1 MYPGFDILRTKPIPE
16 LQSTLQELIHT
27 KTGAR
32 IMHLANNDP
41 ENVFC
46 LSLKTLP
53 SSSNGVAHI
62 LEHVVLCGSKKFPVK
77 DPFFAM
83 THRSLNTFMNA
94 MTGADFTCY
103 PAASL
108 NEKDFY
114 NLLEVYLDAVF
125 APNLEHFSFLQEG
138 HRLEFSN
145 PKDPSSA
152 LEYKGIVYNEMKG
165 AMSSVGSRLNEALH
179 QLLFPDLTYG
189 VNSGGDPKV
198 IPELTYEEL
207 KEFHHTYYHPSRCLF
222 FFYGNLPLE
231 KHLNF
236 ITKHCLDQVEA
247 ASPIPL
253 LPPQKRYLKPVY
265 TKQPYPFAP
274 NEDASAAHIFSMG
287 WLSCPIGKQEDVL
300 ALAVLIT
307 SLMCTDASPLRDAIL
322 KSGFCKQASGNID
335 EEMSEIPIVL
345 TMRGCTEQD
354 AAKLEK
360 VVMDALQELYE
371 KGIPKEHLESALHQV
386 EFQRVEI
393 TGDHYPFG
401 LTLFM
406 RAGLLQQHG
415 ADPERGLVIHSL
427 FDHLRAQWKKNP
439 SFFQDLLKHYFI
451 DNPHRVHVTLF
462 PDNQLEK
469 KEVKEELER
478 LASLKSTLKES
489 DAKSLVTQAK
499 KLEAYQK
506 KQEDQDLEVLPKV
519 TLKDVP
525 KDTLHYALSQ
535 TPLKKGTL
543 YHHDCFTNDVVYL
556 DWHCDLAP
564 LKKEELPLLK
574 LLDQLL
580 PQLGCGGKSY
590 RETLEYV
597 QAHTGGV
604 SVSIALH
611 AQATDYKEFRP
622 QIGLTG
628 KALGRKKEKL
638 LPLFREMILSP
649 NFTEKQ
655 RIIELLK
662 RHFTW
667 LQTGLAS
674 HALNYALGES
684 GSSLSAIHRF
694 HNEMSGL
701 PYFHWV
707 RTLIEQLDT
716 RIDPLI
722 EELQALHKRLFQS
735 HHPEL
740 ILSANGA
747 TKDWLLANEEGLLS
761 LPGSGLPTEPFA
773 IDLKAAKKEIKARFI
788 PAPVAFIGWTLPTKV
803 SYADEMAPALA
814 IATNLLDKKVLHPVV
829 REQGGAY
836 GSSANLHLSSGA
848 LSFYSYRDPN
858 IASTLTA
865 FRQAAEE
872 IASGKFT
879 AQDLEEAKLEVI
891 QDIDD
896 PVSPGSRA
904 IVSHSYLKKGRTAEL
919 QNRFR
924 ALLLG
929 ATKAEVTKAVEKK
942 ILERLN
948 DGVPCIMAGK
958 ELIEKEL
965 PKIDALGIGP
975 VHCASI

>member
-1 MYPGFDILRTKPIPE
+1 MYPGFDILRTKPIPG
-16 LQSTLQELIHT
+16 LQCTLQELVHT

-32 IMHLANNDP
+32 VMHLANNDP
-41 ENVFC
+41 ENIFC

-53 SSSNGVAHI
+53 STSNGVAHI

-94 MTGADFTCY
+94 MTGSDFTCY

-125 APNLEHFSFLQEG
+125 SPNLEYFSFLQEG

-145 PKDPSSA
+145 PEDPSSN

-165 AMSSVGSRLNEALH
+165 AMSSAGSRLNEALH

-189 VNSGGDPKV
+189 INSGGDPKI

-207 KEFHHTYYHPSRCLF
+207 KDFHHTYYHPSRCLF

-231 KHLNF
+231 KHLDF

-247 ASPIPL
+247 APPIPL
-253 LPPQKRYLKPVY
+253 IPPQKRYLKPVY
-265 TKQPYPFAP
+265 TTQPYPFAA
-274 NEDASAAHIFSMG
+274 NEDASAAYIFSMG
-287 WLSCPIGKQEDVL
+287 WLSCPIEKQEDVL

-307 SLMCTDASPLRDAIL
+307 ALMCTDASPLRDAIL
-322 KSGFCKQASGNID
+322 KSGYCKQASGHID
-335 EEMSEIPIVL
+335 EEMSEIPIVI
-345 TMRGCTEQD
+345 TMRGCTEAG

-360 VVMDALQELYE
+360 VVMDTLQELYE
-371 KGIPKEHLESALHQV
+371 KGIPEEYLESALHQV

-415 ADPERGLVIHSL
+415 VDPEKGLLIHSL
-427 FDHLRAQWKKNP
+427 FDQLRSRWSENP
-439 SFFQDLLKHYFI
+439 SFFKDLLKHYFI

-462 PDNQLEK
+462 PDTQLEK
-469 KEVKEELER
+469 KEVAEELER
-478 LASLKSTLKES
+478 LASLKKTLKDS
-489 DAKSLVTQAK
+489 DAKSLVARAK
-499 KLEAYQK
+499 ELEAYQK

-525 KDTLHYALSQ
+525 KNTLLYPLSK

-604 SVSIALH
+604 SVSVALH
-611 AQATDYKEFRP
+611 AQATNFEQLKP
-622 QIGLTG
+622 QIGLSG

-638 LPLFREMILSP
+638 LPLFKDMILSP
-649 NFTEKQ
+649 NFTERQ
-655 RIIELLK
+655 RIIELLE
-662 RHFTW
+662 RQFTW
-667 LQTGLAS
+667 LQTGIAS

-684 GSSLSAIHRF
+684 GSSLSGIHRM

-701 PYFHWV
+701 PYFHWM
-707 RTLIEQLDT
+707 RALIEQLDT

-722 EELQALHKRLFQS
+722 EELQALHKRLFQCV
-735 HHPEL
+735 HPEL
-740 ILSANGA
+740 ILSANGS
-747 TKDWLLANEEGLLS
+747 TKDWLLANDEGLLS
-761 LPGSGLPTEPFA
+761 LPHSNTTTEPFA
-773 IDLKAAKKEIKARFI
+773 IDLKPAKKEVKARFI
-788 PAPVAFIGWTLPTKV
+788 PAPVAFIGWTLPTAV
-803 SYADEMAPALA
+803 SYADETAPALA
-814 IATNLLDKKVLHPVV
+814 IATNLLDKKVLHPLV

-836 GSSANLHLSSGA
+836 GSSATLHLSSGA

-858 IASTLTA
+858 IASTLSA
-865 FRQAAEE
+865 FRKSAEE
-872 IASGKFT
+872 MAAGKFS

-896 PVSPGSRA
+896 PISPGSKA
-904 IVSHSYLKKGRTAEL
+904 LISHSYLKKGRTPEL

-929 ATKAEVTKAVEKK
+929 ASKSDVIKAVESK
-942 ILERLN
+942 ILSQLN
-948 DGVPCIMAGK
+948 KGAPCIMAGR

-965 PKIDALGIGP
+965 PKIDKLGIGP
-975 VHCASI
+975 VHCSAI

>member
-16 LQSTLQELIHT
+16 LQCTLQELVHT

-32 IMHLANNDP
+32 IMHLSNNDP

-53 SSSNGVAHI
+53 KTSNGVAHI
-62 LEHVVLCGSKKFPVK
+62 LEHTVLCGSKKFPVK

-108 NEKDFY
+108 IEKDFY

-125 APNLEHFSFLQEG
+125 APNLERFSFLQEG

-145 PKDPSSA
+145 PEDSSSP

-165 AMSSVGSRLNEALH
+165 AMSSAGSRLNEALH

-189 VNSGGDPKV
+189 INSGGDPKV

-207 KEFHHTYYHPSRCLF
+207 KEFHRTYYHPSRCLF

-231 KHLNF
+231 KHLDF
-236 ITKHCLDQVEA
+236 LTKHCLDQAESA
-247 ASPIPL
+247 PPIPL
-253 LPPQKRYLKPVY
+253 IPLQKRHLKPVY

-274 NEDASAAHIFSMG
+274 NEDASGAYIVAMG
-287 WLSCPIGKQEDVL
+287 WLTCPIGEQEEIL
-300 ALAVLIT
+300 GLAVLLT
-307 SLMCTDASPLRDAIL
+307 ALMCTDASPLRDAIL
-322 KSGFCKQASGNID
+322 KSGYCKQASGNID
-335 EEMSEIPIVL
+335 EEMSEIPILL

-354 AAKLEK
+354 ATKLEK
-360 VVMDALQELYE
+360 VVLDALQELYE
-371 KGIPKEHLESALHQV
+371 KGIPEEHLESALHQV
-386 EFQRVEI
+386 EFHRVEI

-415 ADPERGLVIHSL
+415 ADPERGLLIHSL
-427 FDHLRAQWKKNP
+427 FDQLRAHWKKKP
-439 SFFQDLLKHYFI
+439 SLFQDLIKRYFI
-451 DNPHRVHVTLF
+451 DNPHRAHVILF
-462 PDNQLEK
+462 PDQQLEK
-469 KEVKEELER
+469 KETTEEMER
-478 LASLKSTLKES
+478 LAVLKSALKES
-489 DAKSLVTQAK
+489 DAKALVTQAK
-499 KLEAYQK
+499 KLKAYQK
-506 KQEDQDLEVLPKV
+506 KQEDQDLEILPKV

-525 KDTLHYALSQ
+525 KNTLHYPLTETA
-535 TPLKKGTL
+535 LKKGTL

-556 DWHCDLAP
+556 DWNCDLGS

-580 PQLGCGGKSY
+580 PQLGCGGRSY
-590 RETLEYV
+590 RETLEYT

-604 SVSIALH
+604 SVSVALH
-611 AQATDYKEFRP
+611 AQAIDCTQLKP

-638 LPLFREMILSP
+638 LPLFKEMILLP
-649 NFTEKQ
+649 NFNEKQ

-662 RHFTW
+662 RHFTG
-667 LQTGLAS
+667 LQTGIAS

-684 GSSLSAIHRF
+684 ASSLGPIHRL

-701 PYFHWV
+701 PYFLWM

-716 RIDPLI
+716 RIDSLI
-722 EELQALHKRLFQS
+722 EALQALHKRLFKGS
-735 HHPEL
+735 HAEL
-740 ILSANGA
+740 ILSANSA
-747 TKDWLLANEEGLLS
+747 TKEWLMANEGGLLS
-761 LPGSGLPTEPFA
+761 LPGNTTTEPFI
-773 IDLKAAKKEIKARFI
+773 IDLEPSKKEAKSRFI
-788 PAPVAFIGWTLPTKV
+788 PAPVAFIGWTLPTGV
-803 SYADEMAPALA
+803 SYTNEMAPALA
-814 IATNLLDKKVLHPVV
+814 IATNLLDKKVLHPLV

-836 GSSANLHLSSGA
+836 GSSATLHLSSA
-848 LSFYSYRDPN
+848 SLSFYSYRDPN
-858 IASTLTA
+858 IASTLAA
-865 FRQAAEE
+865 FRQSAEK

-904 IVSHSYLKKGRTAEL
+904 VASHSLLKKGRTLEL

-924 ALLLG
+924 AKLLA
-929 ATKAEVTKAVEKK
+929 ATKSEVTKAVEEK
-942 ILERLN
+942 ILNRLN
-948 DGVPCIMAGK
+948 EGAPCIMAGR
-958 ELIEKEL
+958 ELIEREL
-965 PKIDALGIGP
+965 PKIDKLGIGSL
-975 VHCASI
+975 HCAPI